1 MPPFLFLPSLTNL
14 SYILYHLVGIY
25 SKDTRVIFSH
35 LLVFTLLILVAMLRK
50 NAGKAEMARCIHVT
64 MHVDFLELFPVS
76 NLDAPLISSHTFY
89 SVFISFP
96 GLL

>member
-1 MPPFLFLPSLTNL
+1 VGTQCGTIPIYSNILPSLTNL

-25 SKDTRVIFSH
+25 SKDIRVIFSH

-64 MHVDFLELFPVS
+64 MHVDFLELFPVE
-76 NLDAPLISSHTFY
+76 
-89 SVFISFP
+89 
-96 GLL
+96 